1 MFRLLITG
9 SRAWVDTQAI
19 RDEFDIVQS
28 HEGSDVVLV
37 SGACPNGADR
47 MCEVLA
53 KEYGWTLE
61 LHPLN
66 WASGPEGA
74 YNPQAGFERNK
85 LMVDLGA
92 DFVLA
97 FVMNESGGAMNTV
110 RHSRK
115 AQIPTKLIH
124 RTTAVPV
131 QRKMSEWLAPYAEV
145 VTKETAEWSVTI

>member
-37 SGACPNGADR
+37 SGACPDGADR

-61 LHPLN
+61 LHPLKWN
-66 WASGPEGA
+66 SGPEGT

-97 FVMNESGGAMNTV
+97 FIMNDSGGATNTV

-115 AQIPTKLIH
+115 AQIPTKCIH
-124 RTTAVPV
+124 RTSKAPV
-131 QRKMSEWLAPYAEV
+131 KRTVSQWLTPYLQDAQEI
-145 VTKETAEWSVTI
+145 KA